1 MGSFP
6 VNLSL
11 SYGELLTTTMFNY
24 RNQFYDNIFNAIPV
38 FVMLRNKKRIEQGG
52 ERISIPIAYARNTTF
67 ASMSGYDTV
76 DTTPQDV
83 LTTVFSNWKE
93 FAGSVSVSRK
103 EENVNR
109 GKYQIINMLS
119 AKVQVAEMSAAE
131 GLAIQTVGTIAT
143 TDPTL
148 DLSPLHYLIQADPTA
163 SKSVQELNQSTYSMW
178 RNQYRDATAG
188 SDTTFAAFLKGM
200 ENLYNKC
207 SKGGGAGKRSTPN
220 WISCDQGYYETYLAA
235 CRDKTRIIAYDKDVA
250 DLGFGGAKFRNAVL
264 TWDEYMPDIETG
276 TSVTAATVDTYSRSY
291 YSALFLNTEFLE
303 YVVMA
308 GSDLDVGPF
317 IRPENQLARTAIIY
331 NMANLVC
338 SNRRKQG
345 VHFKLPMTITS

>member
-1 MGSFP
+1 MGGFP
-6 VNLSL
+6 VSLSL
-11 SYGELLTTTMFNY
+11 NYGTLLTTTMMNY
-24 RNQFYDNIFNAIPV
+24 RNQFYDNIFNAIPA
-38 FVMLRNKKRIEQGG
+38 FVMLRNKKRTEQGG
-52 ERISIPIAYARNTTF
+52 ERIAIPLVYSRNETF
-67 ASMSGYDTV
+67 KSMTGYDAI
-76 DTTPQDV
+76 DTTPQDN

-93 FAGSVSVSRK
+93 FAGSIGISRR
-103 EENVNR
+103 EENMNR
-109 GKYQIINMLS
+109 GKFQIINMLS

-131 GLAIQTVGTIAT
+131 GLAVQVVGTIAT

-148 DLSPLHYLIQADPTA
+148 DLSPLHYLVQKDPTA
-163 SKSVQELNQSTYSMW
+163 SKSVQELNQSTYAMW
-178 RNQYRDATAG
+178 RNQYKQSAATTWAG
-188 SDTTFAAFLKGM
+188 FLQ
-200 ENLYNKC
+200 ELEHLYNSC

-220 WISCDQGYYETYLAA
+220 WIPCDQGYYETYIAA
-235 CRDKTRIIAYDKDVA
+235 CRDKTRIVKYDETIAN
-250 DLGFGGAKFRNAVL
+250 LGFGGAKFRNAIL

-276 TSVTAATVDTYSRSY
+276 TSVTAATVDTYSRTY

-317 IRPENQLARTAIIY
+317 ITPENQVARTAIIY

-345 VHFKLPMTITS
+345 VHFKIITTIAA

>member
-1 MGSFP
+1 MSAYP

-11 SYGELLTTTMFNY
+11 DYGTLLSTTMFNY

-38 FVMLRNKKRIEQGG
+38 FVMLHNKKRTEQGG
-52 ERISIPIAYARNTTF
+52 ERIAIPLAYARNETF
-67 ASMSGYDTV
+67 ASMSGYDAI
-76 DTTPQDV
+76 DTTPQDS

-93 FAGSVSVSRK
+93 FAGSIGISRK
-103 EENVNR
+103 EEMQNR

-119 AKVQVAEMSAAE
+119 AKTQIAEMSAAE
-131 GLAIQTVGTIAT
+131 GLAVQAVGTIAT
-143 TDPTL
+143 SDPTL
-148 DLSPLHYLIQADPTA
+148 DLSPLHYLVQSDPTA
-163 SKSVQELNQSTYSMW
+163 SKSVQEMNQSTYAMW
-178 RNQYRDATAG
+178 RNQYRDANAS
-188 SDTTFAAFLKGM
+188 SDTTFAALLKGM

-207 SKGGGAGKRSTPN
+207 SKGGGAGRRSTPN
-220 WISCDQGYYETYLAA
+220 WICCDQGYYETYVAA
-235 CRDKTRIIAYDKDVA
+235 CRDKTRIVKYDETIAN
-250 DLGFGGAKFRNAVL
+250 LGFGGAKFRNAIL

-276 TSVTAATVDTYSRSY
+276 TSVTAATVDTYSRTY

-308 GSDLDVGPF
+308 GCDMDMGPF
-317 IRPENQLARTAIIY
+317 IQPQNQVARTAIIY

-345 VHFKLPMTITS
+345 VHFKLSTSITS